1 MYYTLLFPARSFRLS
16 PSTRN
21 SRTDLVSRRFHRQG
35 KLNERKKEKRGKRAG
50 GKLIGLNPSAREKE
64 LSIPGDEAHCERSRA
79 TFVFYLRRD
88 GRVQLPSEINGE
100 VNVNVGRQREI
111 ELILN

>member
-21 SRTDLVSRRFHRQG
+21 SRTDPVSRRFHRQG
-35 KLNERKKEKRGKRAG
+35 KLNERKKEKSGKRAG
-50 GKLIGLNPSAREKE
+50 RKLSAREKE
-64 LSIPGDEAHCERSRA
+64 LSIPDDEAHCQRSRA

-88 GRVQLPSEINGE
+88 GRVQLPSGINGE